1 MWQWQWTWGN
11 LGTDYRRCT
20 RLGHPSWRRGY
31 CADWK
36 KACRMLSL
44 GSNPN
49 PNLNL
54 DLNLCLCL
62 LRRRWKGGRG
72 ERARARRLGGGR
84 RHRLRALVA
93 LCGASRDSR
102 HSCNAGQR
110 CKGSKLSSQR
120 LSGEPLAFPAGA
132 DSIDQLGRLSYY
144 PISRCPFAA
153 FSDVRG
159 TIHPGIL
166 IHDYAL
172 YELLHDDETKGDVA
186 SPLIYRP
193 ISQIDEMRQVY

>member
-1 MWQWQWTWGN
+1 MVWQWQWTRGN

-62 LRRRWKGGRG
+62 LRRRWKGGGGGG

-120 LSGEPLAFPAGA
+120 LCLESRSLSQPERTQSINWAGY
-132 DSIDQLGRLSYY
+132 L
-144 PISRCPFAA
+144 
-153 FSDVRG
+153 
-159 TIHPGIL
+159 TIP
-166 IHDYAL
+166 
-172 YELLHDDETKGDVA
+172 
-186 SPLIYRP
+186 
-193 ISQIDEMRQVY
+193 